1 MLLTHPGQIGSLRAV
16 VEQRGLD
23 YHALRHGLDG
33 RQQRGFERQKAGSS
47 DGSWGGN
54 ADNFPWRVV
63 NIAICPQDRAILHER
78 IAQRFR
84 AMLAQGFYDEVRA
97 LYQRGDLNPSLPSI
111 RAVGYR
117 QAWDC
122 LEGKTSYAEME
133 QRGIIA
139 TRQLAKRQITWLRSW
154 KDLHWVDTDD
164 PNLLENVL
172 KILPADLMLI

>member
-1 MLLTHPGQIGSLRAV
+1 
-16 VEQRGLD
+16 
-23 YHALRHGLDG
+23 
-33 RQQRGFERQKAGSS
+33 
-47 DGSWGGN
+47 
-54 ADNFPWRVV
+54 
-63 NIAICPQDRAILHER
+63 LHER

-84 AMLAQGFYDEVRA
+84 DMLAQGFYDEVRA